1 MINGVQINYRDEGQ
15 GEPLIMIGG
24 FDSLVSTW
32 WLQRRV
38 FKKHYRVI
46 TFENRG
52 SGKSEKPHVS
62 YTIEIM
68 AKDCLGLMD
77 LLSIQRA
84 YVLGVSMGGLIAQ
97 NITINHTERVLKL
110 VLGTCYC
117 TVDDDNGPTLEMLR
131 LTGLPAKEMLNPMAH
146 LMLNNKLLRYA
157 SMPVVRWK
165 NRMADAYSIESKLEA
180 CRNWSSVEKLRAM
193 NVPTLVITGSQ
204 DRLIKPGSSA
214 VIASLIPGSKLVII
228 EGGSHMLFLEKS
240 GHFNNAVLKFL
251 KN

>member
-1 MINGVQINYRDEGQ
+1 MPRAMINGVQINYRDEGQ

-62 YTIEIM
+62 YTIEIK

-84 YVLGVSMGGLIAQ
+84 YLLGVSMGGLIAQ
-97 NITINHTERVLKL
+97 DITINHAERVSKL
-110 VLGTCYC
+110 VLSTCYC

-131 LTGLPAKEMLNPMAH
+131 LTGLPAKEMLNPMAD
-146 LMLNNKLLRYA
+146 LMLNSKILRSA
-157 SMPVVRWK
+157 LKPITRWK
-165 NRMADAYSIESKLEA
+165 NRIADVHSIESKLGA
-180 CRNWSSVEKLRAM
+180 CRAWSSVQQLSRIK
-193 NVPTLVITGSQ
+193 VPTLVITGNQ
-204 DRLIKPGSSA
+204 DRVIKPESSA
-214 VIASLIPGSKLVII
+214 VMAALISGSKLVTIN
-228 EGGSHMLFLEKS
+228 GGSHMLFWSKVVIS
-240 GHFNNAVLKFL
+240 IMKF
-251 KN
+251 

>member
-1 MINGVQINYRDEGQ
+1 
-15 GEPLIMIGG
+15 
-24 FDSLVSTW
+24 
-32 WLQRRV
+32 
-38 FKKHYRVI
+38 
-46 TFENRG
+46 
-52 SGKSEKPHVS
+52 
-62 YTIEIM
+62 M

-84 YVLGVSMGGLIAQ
+84 YLLGVSMGGLIAQ
-97 NITINHTERVLKL
+97 DITINHAERVSKL
-110 VLGTCYC
+110 VLSTCYC

-165 NRMADAYSIESKLEA
+165 NRMADAHSIESKFEA
-180 CRNWSSVEKLRAM
+180 CRTWSSVEKLRAM

-214 VIASLIPGSKLVII
+214 VIASLIPGSELVII